1 MNDSVV
7 VGSDGGILVSGLLV
21 QGVDDLIS
29 QIGEGFSDVGDGSLV
44 REVLVG
50 GQSNEGGDDGGEDRV
65 VLEVAVDLLEVGLD
79 SLDLDERRVAEL
91 GEESKAL
98 IDGGQSLVVL
108 GDFRFEDSVF
118 SFPDASFVSEGLSVL
133 VNVGSQLSQGVG
145 QSVSGG
151 EEDVVNHVVAVEDV
165 SVSVFQ
171 LLGESG
177 NIGIVV
183 VGPAVELV
191 DQFVEFGFQIT
202 NELLDGLN

>member
-7 VGSDGGILVSGLLV
+7 VGTNCFVFISGLLV

-29 QIGEGFSDVGDGSLV
+29 QIGEGFSDLLLSIKMNIIYVGDGSLV

-79 SLDLDERRVAEL
+79 SLDLDERGVAEL

-165 SVSVFQ
+165 
-171 LLGESG
+171 
-177 NIGIVV
+177 
-183 VGPAVELV
+183 
-191 DQFVEFGFQIT
+191 
-202 NELLDGLN
+202 